1 MSIFETGSFLSGD
14 LNDDGILNVLDV
26 VIMNNLVLSGDCPD
40 LADINGDDLCN
51 VLDIVRLVN
60 LILD

>member
-1 MSIFETGSFLSGD
+1 
-14 LNDDGILNVLDV
+14 
-26 VIMNNLVLSGDCPD
+26 MNNLVLSGDCPD

-51 VLDIVRLVN
+51 VLDIVILVN